1 MKCCICGKEFE
12 GWGNNANPVKDGTCC
27 DDCNDNVVLPVRIG
41 WFKIENWRIED
52 LTGYKPQTTFYTD
65 FSIAEK
71 FGVEAIKE
79 TYETA
84 FGGWKSNVVYITELC
99 MVLNWKIHRWWQ
111 VNEEY
116 AKLYDELW
124 SELDSWCCENLK
136 GKDLEYFYNTT
147 D

>member
-1 MKCCICGKEFE
+1 MKCCLCGREIE
-12 GWGNNANPVKDGTCC
+12 GYGNNAEPVKDGRCC

-41 WFKIENWRIED
+41 WIKIENWRIEE
-52 LTGYKPQTTFYTD
+52 LTGYKPQTTFYMD
-65 FSIAEK
+65 FSIAERY
-71 FGVEAIKE
+71 GAEAIKE
-79 TYETA
+79 TYHDA
-84 FGGWKSNVVYITELC
+84 FNGWKSNVVYITELT

-124 SELDSWCCENLK
+124 SELDEWCCENLN
-136 GKDLEYFYNTT
+136 GEDLEYFYKTT

>member
-27 DDCNDNVVLPVRIG
+27 DDCNENVVLPVRIG
-41 WFKIENWRIED
+41 WIKIENWRIEE
-52 LTGYKPQTTFYTD
+52 LTGYVPQTTFYMD

-71 FGVEAIKE
+71 FGVEAIRE
-79 TYETA
+79 TYTDA
-84 FGGWKSNVVYITELC
+84 FNGWKSNVVYITELT

-124 SELDSWCCENLK
+124 SELDAWCCENLK
-136 GKDLEYFYNTT
+136 GKDLEYFYKTT

>member
-1 MKCCICGKEFE
+1 MKCCICGNEIV
-12 GWGNNANPVKDGTCC
+12 GSGNNAEPVKTGTCC
-27 DDCNDNVVLPVRIG
+27 DDCNMDIVIPVRIG
-41 WFKIENWRIED
+41 WIKIENWRIEE
-52 LTGYKPQTTFYTD
+52 LTGYVPQTTFYMD

-71 FGVEAIKE
+71 FGVEAIRE
-79 TYETA
+79 TYTTSFNE
-84 FGGWKSNVVYITELC
+84 WKSNVVYITELT

-124 SELDSWCCENLK
+124 TELDSWCCENLD
-136 GKDLEYFYNTT
+136 GEDLEYFYQTT

>member
-1 MKCCICGKEFE
+1 MLNGIRL
-12 GWGNNANPVKDGTCC
+12 
-27 DDCNDNVVLPVRIG
+27 NVM
-41 WFKIENWRIED
+41 KIENWRIEE
-52 LTGYKPQTTFYTD
+52 LTGYVPQTTFYMD

-79 TYETA
+79 TYTDA
-84 FGGWKSNVVYITELC
+84 FNGWKSNVVYITELT

-136 GKDLEYFYNTT
+136 GKDLEYFYKTT

>member
-27 DDCNDNVVLPVRIG
+27 DDCNENVVLPVRIG
-41 WFKIENWRIED
+41 WIKIENWRIEE
-52 LTGYKPQTTFYTD
+52 LTGYVPQTTFYMD
-65 FSIAEK
+65 FSIAER

-79 TYETA
+79 TYTDA
-84 FGGWKSNVVYITELC
+84 FNGWKSNVVYITELT

-136 GKDLEYFYNTT
+136 GKDLEYFCKIT

>member
-12 GWGNNANPVKDGTCC
+12 GQGNNANPVKDGTCC
-27 DDCNDNVVLPVRIG
+27 DDCNENVVLPARIG
-41 WFKIENWRIED
+41 WIKIENWRIEE
-52 LTGYKPQTTFYTD
+52 LTGYVPQTTFYMD

-71 FGVEAIKE
+71 FGAEAIKE
-79 TYETA
+79 TYTDA
-84 FGGWKSNVVYITELC
+84 FNGWKSNVVYITELT

-136 GKDLEYFYNTT
+136 GKDLEYFYKTT

>member
-12 GWGNNANPVKDGTCC
+12 GQGNNANPVKDGTCC
-27 DDCNDNVVLPVRIG
+27 DDCNENVVLPARIG
-41 WFKIENWRIED
+41 WIKIENWRIEE
-52 LTGYKPQTTFYTD
+52 LTGYVPQTTFYMD

-79 TYETA
+79 TYTDA
-84 FGGWKSNVVYITELC
+84 FNGWKSNEVYITELT

-124 SELDSWCCENLK
+124 TELDSWCCENLK
-136 GKDLEYFYNTT
+136 GEDLEYFYKTT